1 MSVTNINYQIIIC
14 FSYFLSPI
22 LYNKIYYK
30 SMIFR
35 NVKFILLN
43 DKIKHNYKKR
53 SVQNKIYLFYN
64 IRIWHIG
71 TLIQHH

>member
-1 MSVTNINYQIIIC
+1 
-14 FSYFLSPI
+14 
-22 LYNKIYYK
+22 
-30 SMIFR
+30 MIFR

-53 SVQNKIYLFYN
+53 SVQNKIYLFCN
-64 IRIWHIG
+64 IRIWHID

>member
-1 MSVTNINYQIIIC
+1 
-14 FSYFLSPI
+14 
-22 LYNKIYYK
+22 
-30 SMIFR
+30 MIFR
-35 NVKFILLN
+35 NIKFILLN